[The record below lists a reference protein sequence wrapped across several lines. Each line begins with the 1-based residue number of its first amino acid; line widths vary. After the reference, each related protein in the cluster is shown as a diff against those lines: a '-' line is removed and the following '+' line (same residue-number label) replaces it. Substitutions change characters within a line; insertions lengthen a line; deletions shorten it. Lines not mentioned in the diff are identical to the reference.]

1 MDATKSI
8 VFAATVLP
16 LVCTPGPDLIYI
28 AAQALAGGRTA
39 ALRANAGVMLG
50 YVTHAVLAALGI
62 AALVAA
68 LPILFEMLRWCGV
81 AYLAYL
87 AIRMIRGAIG
97 GERISLNPNVPPASL
112 TKGFMTSFFN
122 PKGLLVYLAILPNFM
137 NASEGI
143 AQQAVLLSGI
153 FIGLCA
159 LVYGTVG
166 IVVAAIGRIGAVR
179 TSYQRVVEGIAGSLL
194 ASAAVNMARS

>member
-1 MDATKSI
+1 MDTTKSI

-28 AAQALAGGRTA
+28 AAQALAGGRKA

-50 YVTHAVLAALGI
+50 YVTHAVLAALGV

-68 LPILFEMLRWCGV
+68 SPILFEALRWCGV
-81 AYLAYL
+81 AYLAFL
-87 AIRMIRGAIG
+87 AIRMMRSALGGA
-97 GERISLNPNVPPASL
+97 RVSLDTSGPPASL
-112 TKGFMTSFFN
+112 AKGFMTSFFN
-122 PKGLLVYLAILPNFM
+122 PKALLVYLAILPNFM

-143 AQQAVLLSGI
+143 AQQAALLSGI

-159 LVYGTVG
+159 LIYGTVG
-166 IVVAAIGRIGAVR
+166 IVVAAIGGVGSVR
-179 TSYQRVVEGIAGSLL
+179 ASYQRVVEGIAGSLL
-194 ASAAVNMARS
+194 AFAAVNMARS

>member
-1 MDATKSI
+1 MDATKSV

-39 ALRANAGVMLG
+39 ALRANAGVLLG

-62 AALVAA
+62 ATLVAA
-68 LPILFEMLRWCGV
+68 SPILFETLRWCGV

-87 AIRMIRGAIG
+87 AIRMIRSAIDG
-97 GERISLNPNVPPASL
+97 QSISLNPNAPPASL
-112 TKGFMTSFFN
+112 AKGFMTSFFN

-137 NASEGI
+137 NANEGI

-166 IVVAAIGRIGAVR
+166 IVLAAIGRVGTVKA
-179 TSYQRVVEGIAGSLL
+179 SYQRVVDGIAGSLL
-194 ASAAVNMARS
+194 AFAAVNMARN

>member
-1 MDATKSI
+1 MNATKSI
-8 VFAATVLP
+8 MFAATVLP

-28 AAQALAGGRTA
+28 AAQALTGGRKA

-50 YVTHAVLAALGI
+50 YVTHAVLAALGV

-68 LPILFEMLRWCGV
+68 SPILFEALRWCGV

-87 AIRMIRGAIG
+87 AIRMIRSAIG
-97 GERISLNPNVPPASL
+97 AESISSSPNAPPASL

-143 AQQAVLLSGI
+143 AQQAALLSGI

-166 IVVAAIGRIGAVR
+166 IVVAAMGRVGTVR
-179 TSYQRVVEGIAGSLL
+179 ASYQRVVEGIAGSLL
-194 ASAAVNMARS
+194 AFAAVNMARS

>member
-1 MDATKSI
+1 METIKSI

-28 AAQALAGGRTA
+28 VAQALAGGRPA
-39 ALRANAGVMLG
+39 ALRANAGVILG
-50 YVTHAVLAALGI
+50 YVAHALLAALGV

-68 LPILFEMLRWCGV
+68 SSILFEALRWCGV

-87 AIRMIRGAIG
+87 AARMIRSAIG
-97 GERISLNPNVPPASL
+97 GENISLNPTASPASL

-137 NASEGI
+137 TSSEGI
-143 AQQAVLLSGI
+143 AQQAVVLSGI
-153 FIGLCA
+153 FISLCA
-159 LVYGTVG
+159 LIYGTVG
-166 IVVAAIGRIGAVR
+166 YVVAAVGRVGTVR
-179 TSYQRVVEGIAGSLL
+179 ASYQRAIEGIAGSLL
-194 ASAAVNMARS
+194 AFAAVNMARG

>member
-1 MDATKSI
+1 MDTSKSI
-8 VFAATVLP
+8 LFAATVLP

-28 AAQALAGGRTA
+28 AAQALTGGRTA

-50 YVTHAVLAALGI
+50 YVTHAALATFGV

-68 LPILFEMLRWCGV
+68 SPILFETLRWCGV
-81 AYLAYL
+81 AYLALL
-87 AIRMIRGAIG
+87 AFRMIRSAIRG
-97 GERISLNPNVPPASL
+97 GGIALNPNAAPASL
-112 TKGFMTSFFN
+112 AKGFVTSFFN

-137 NASEGI
+137 TATEGI

-159 LVYGTVG
+159 LVYGIVG
-166 IVVAAIGRIGAVR
+166 LAVAAIGGVCTVR
-179 TSYQRVVEGIAGSLL
+179 ASYQRVAEGIAGGLL
-194 ASAAVNMARS
+194 GFAAVNMARN

>member
-1 MDATKSI
+1 MDANKSI

-28 AAQALAGGRTA
+28 AAQALAGGRPA
-39 ALRANAGVMLG
+39 ALRANAGVILG
-50 YVTHAVLAALGI
+50 YVMHALLAALGV

-68 LPILFEMLRWCGV
+68 SPILFEALRWCGV
-81 AYLAYL
+81 AYLFYL
-87 AIRMIRGAIG
+87 AVRMIRSAIG
-97 GERISLNPNVPPASL
+97 GESISLNPNVPPASL

-137 NASEGI
+137 TPSEGI
-143 AQQAVLLSGI
+143 AQQAVVLSGI

-159 LVYGTVG
+159 LLYGTVG
-166 IVVAAIGRIGAVR
+166 YVVAAIGRVGSVR
-179 TSYQRVVEGIAGSLL
+179 ASYQRVLEGIAGSLL
-194 ASAAVNMARS
+194 AFAAVNIARN

>member
-1 MDATKSI
+1 MDTTKSI

-28 AAQALAGGRTA
+28 AAQALTGGRPA
-39 ALRANAGVMLG
+39 ALRASAGVILG
-50 YVTHAVLAALGI
+50 YVTHAVLAALGVG
-62 AALVAA
+62 ALVAA
-68 LPILFEMLRWCGV
+68 SPILFEALRWCGV

-87 AIRMIRGAIG
+87 AIRMIRSAIG
-97 GERISLNPNVPPASL
+97 GESISLNPNAPPSSL

-137 NASEGI
+137 TPSEGI
-143 AQQAVLLSGI
+143 AQQAVVLSGI

-159 LVYGTVG
+159 LIYGTVG
-166 IVVAAIGRIGAVR
+166 YVVAAIGRVGSVR
-179 TSYQRVVEGIAGSLL
+179 ASYKRVLEGIAGSLL
-194 ASAAVNMARS
+194 AFATVNMARN

>member
-1 MDATKSI
+1 MDTTKSI

-28 AAQALAGGRTA
+28 VAQALAGGRAA
-39 ALRANAGVMLG
+39 ALRANAGVIVG
-50 YVTHAVLAALGI
+50 YVAHAMLASLGV

-68 LPILFEMLRWCGV
+68 SPMLFETLRWCGV
-81 AYLAYL
+81 AYLAFL
-87 AIRMIRGAIG
+87 AFRMIRSAIRG
-97 GERISLNPNVPPASL
+97 GGVRLNPNASSASL
-112 TKGFMTSFFN
+112 AKGFMTSFFN

-137 NASEGI
+137 TASEGI

-166 IVVAAIGRIGAVR
+166 LAVAAVGRAGTIRA
-179 TSYQRVVEGIAGSLL
+179 SYQRVVEGFAGSLL
-194 ASAAVNMARS
+194 AFAAVNIARG

>member
-194 ASAAVNMARS
+194 AFAAVNMARS